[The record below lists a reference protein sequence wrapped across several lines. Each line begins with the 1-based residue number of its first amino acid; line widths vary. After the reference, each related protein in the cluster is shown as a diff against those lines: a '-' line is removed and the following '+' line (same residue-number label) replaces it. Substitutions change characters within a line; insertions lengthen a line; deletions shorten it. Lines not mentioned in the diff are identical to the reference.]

1 MFLKDIVSILEND
14 IKTAIYQI
22 SQKNLDNI
30 SLQKTRDEFNG
41 DFTFL
46 LFQYFSS
53 NEFVEMG
60 NKLGLWL
67 KENSTVVDDFEIV
80 KGFLNLSVK
89 SEILLQCFNESINDN
104 FGHQKKNGKKLLIE
118 YSSPNTNKPLHLGHL
133 RNNFLGFAMSSIFDA
148 AGYDVTQVC
157 LVNDRGIHICK
168 SMVAYKSQGNGT
180 TPESENIKGDHFVG
194 NYYVL
199 FDKIYRE
206 QIAELKSQGFDEEY
220 AKKNAPVILEAQDLL
235 EKWER
240 GDAETLALWEKM
252 NKWVYNGFN
261 ETYKKIN
268 IHFDKIY
275 YESKTYLLGVD
286 IVLDGLKKGIFYLK
300 DDNSIWVDLTDVG
313 LDNKLLLRGNGTSVY
328 ITQDLGTADLR
339 YEEMHPDKMIYVVGD
354 EQNYH
359 FNVLKAITH
368 KLDKPYSEKIYHL
381 SYGMVDL
388 PSGKMKSREGTVVD
402 ADDLIDE
409 MREKAKEKTL
419 ELGKSFDDKFYDM
432 IGLGALK
439 FFLLKVNS
447 QKRMMF
453 DPNKSINFQGDT
465 ASFIQYNFVR
475 IQSLLR
481 KNDNIDKSID
491 TGLSLENIE
500 RKVIFEIL
508 EYPDKILDAAESC
521 DPSIIA
527 QYVLSLTR
535 DFSKMYEQVSI
546 LKEEDIKKKNLRLI
560 ICQMSGFV
568 IKDAMKILGIDVP
581 DQM

>member
-22 SQKNLDNI
+22 SKKNLDNI

-206 QIAELKSQGFDEEY
+206 QIAELKTQGFDEEY

-252 NKWVYNGFN
+252 NKWVYDGFN

-339 YEEMHPDKMIYVVGD
+339 YEEMCPDKMIYVVGD

-546 LKEEDIKKKNLRLI
+546 LKEEDIKKKNLRLV
-560 ICQMSGFV
+560 ICQMCGFV

>member
-240 GDAETLALWEKM
+240 GDAATLALWEKM
-252 NKWVYNGFN
+252 NKWVYDGFN

-339 YEEMHPDKMIYVVGD
+339 YEEMCPDKMIYVVGD

-546 LKEEDIKKKNLRLI
+546 LKEEDIKKKNLRLV
-560 ICQMSGFV
+560 ICQMCGFV

>member
-22 SQKNLDNI
+22 SKKNLDNI

-118 YSSPNTNKPLHLGHL
+118 HSSPNTNKPLHLGHL
-133 RNNFLGFAMSSIFDA
+133 RNNFLGFSMSSIFDA

-252 NKWVYNGFN
+252 NKWVYDGFN

-339 YEEMHPDKMIYVVGD
+339 YEEMCPDKMIYVVGD

-368 KLDKPYSEKIYHL
+368 KLEKPYSEKIYHL

-546 LKEEDIKKKNLRLI
+546 LKEEDIKKKNLRLV
-560 ICQMSGFV
+560 ICQMCGFV

>member
-206 QIAELKSQGFDEEY
+206 QIAELKAQGFDEEY

-240 GDAETLALWEKM
+240 GDAATLALWEKM
-252 NKWVYNGFN
+252 NKWVYDGFN

-546 LKEEDIKKKNLRLI
+546 LKEEDIKKKNLRLV
-560 ICQMSGFV
+560 ICQMCGFV

>member
-206 QIAELKSQGFDEEY
+206 QIAELKAQGFDEEY

-252 NKWVYNGFN
+252 NKWVYDGFN

-339 YEEMHPDKMIYVVGD
+339 YEEMHPNKMIYVVGD

-359 FNVLKAITH
+359 FNVLKAIIH

-475 IQSLLR
+475 IQSLLH

-546 LKEEDIKKKNLRLI
+546 LKEEDIKKKNLRLV
-560 ICQMSGFV
+560 ICQMCGFV

>member
-206 QIAELKSQGFDEEY
+206 QIAELKAQGFDEEY

-240 GDAETLALWEKM
+240 GDAATLALWEKM
-252 NKWVYNGFN
+252 NKWVYDGFN

-491 TGLSLENIE
+491 TDLSLENIE

-546 LKEEDIKKKNLRLI
+546 LKEEDIKKKNLRLV
-560 ICQMSGFV
+560 ICQMCGFV

-581 DQM
+581 YQM

>member
-206 QIAELKSQGFDEEY
+206 QIAELKAQGFDEEY

-252 NKWVYNGFN
+252 NKWVYDGFN

-339 YEEMHPDKMIYVVGD
+339 YEEMCPDKMIYVVGD

>member
-22 SQKNLDNI
+22 SPKKLDNI

-240 GDAETLALWEKM
+240 GDAATLALWEKM
-252 NKWVYNGFN
+252 NKWVYDGFN

-339 YEEMHPDKMIYVVGD
+339 YEEMCPDKMIYVVGD

-359 FNVLKAITH
+359 FNILKAITH

-546 LKEEDIKKKNLRLI
+546 LKEEDIEKKNLRLI
-560 ICQMSGFV
+560 ICQMCGFV

>member
-89 SEILLQCFNESINDN
+89 SEILLHCFNVSINDN

-206 QIAELKSQGFDEEY
+206 QIAELKAQGFDEEY
-220 AKKNAPVILEAQDLL
+220 AKKNAHVILEAQDLL

-240 GDAETLALWEKM
+240 GDAATLVLWEKM
-252 NKWVYNGFN
+252 NKWVYDGFN

-339 YEEMHPDKMIYVVGD
+339 YEEMCPDKMIYVVGD

-481 KNDNIDKSID
+481 KNDNINKSID

-527 QYVLSLTR
+527 QYVLSLTK

-546 LKEEDIKKKNLRLI
+546 LKEEDIRKKNLRLI
-560 ICQMSGFV
+560 ICQMCGFV

>member
-22 SQKNLDNI
+22 SPKNLDNI

-180 TPESENIKGDHFVG
+180 TPKSENIKGDHFVG

-206 QIAELKSQGFDEEY
+206 QIAELKAQGFDEEY

-240 GDAETLALWEKM
+240 GDAATLALWEKM
-252 NKWVYNGFN
+252 NKWVYDGFN

-339 YEEMHPDKMIYVVGD
+339 YEEMCPDKMIYVVGD

-546 LKEEDIKKKNLRLI
+546 LKEADVNKKNLRLV
-560 ICQMSGFV
+560 ICQMCGCV

>member
-22 SQKNLDNI
+22 SPKNLDNI

-206 QIAELKSQGFDEEY
+206 QIAELKAQGFDEEY

-252 NKWVYNGFN
+252 NKWVYDGFN

-300 DDNSIWVDLTDVG
+300 NDNSIWVDLTDVG

-560 ICQMSGFV
+560 ICQMCGFV

>member
-1 MFLKDIVSILEND
+1 MFLKDIVSIMEND

-206 QIAELKSQGFDEEY
+206 QIAELKAQGLDEEY

-252 NKWVYNGFN
+252 NKWVYDGFN

-339 YEEMHPDKMIYVVGD
+339 YEEMCPDKMIYVVGD

-546 LKEEDIKKKNLRLI
+546 LKEEDIKKKNLRLV
-560 ICQMSGFV
+560 ICQMCGFV

>member
-53 NEFVEMG
+53 NEFVEIG

-89 SEILLQCFNESINDN
+89 SEILLQCFNESINDKLE
-104 FGHQKKNGKKLLIE
+104 HQKKNGKKLLIE

-206 QIAELKSQGFDEEY
+206 QIAELKTQGFDEEY

-240 GDAETLALWEKM
+240 GDAETLALWGKM
-252 NKWVYNGFN
+252 NKWVYDGFN

-339 YEEMHPDKMIYVVGD
+339 YEEMCPDKMIYVVGD

-560 ICQMSGFV
+560 ICQMCGFV

>member
-180 TPESENIKGDHFVG
+180 TPKSENIKGDHFVG

-206 QIAELKSQGFDEEY
+206 QIAELKAQGFDEEY

-240 GDAETLALWEKM
+240 GDAATLALWEKM
-252 NKWVYNGFN
+252 NKWVYDGFN

-491 TGLSLENIE
+491 TDLSLENIE

-546 LKEEDIKKKNLRLI
+546 LKEEDIRKKNLRLI
-560 ICQMSGFV
+560 ICQMCGFV
-568 IKDAMKILGIDVP
+568 IKDAMKILVIDVP

>member
-89 SEILLQCFNESINDN
+89 SEILLQCFNESSNDN

-206 QIAELKSQGFDEEY
+206 QIAELKAQGFDEEY

-546 LKEEDIKKKNLRLI
+546 LKEEDIKKKNLRLV
-560 ICQMSGFV
+560 ICQMCGFV

>member
-180 TPESENIKGDHFVG
+180 TPESENIKGDHFAG

-206 QIAELKSQGFDEEY
+206 QIAELKAQGFDEEY

-252 NKWVYNGFN
+252 NKWVYDGFN

-339 YEEMHPDKMIYVVGD
+339 YEEMCPDKMIYVVGD

-359 FNVLKAITH
+359 FNVLKAVTH

-560 ICQMSGFV
+560 ICQMCGFV

>member
-1 MFLKDIVSILEND
+1 MILKDIVSTLEND
-14 IKTAIYQI
+14 IKTAFSQI
-22 SQKNLDNI
+22 FKKNLEKI

-46 LFQYFSS
+46 LFQYCSP
-53 NEFVEMG
+53 NEFAEAG
-60 NKLGLWL
+60 DKLGLWL
-67 KENSTVVDDFEIV
+67 KENSNIVEDFQVV

-89 SEILLQCFNESINDN
+89 SEIWLKCFEVSINDN

-168 SMVAYKSQGNGT
+168 SMVAYKAQGNGT
-180 TPESENIKGDHFVG
+180 TPESEKIKGDHFVG

-206 QIAELKSQGFDEEY
+206 QIAELKAQGFDEEY
-220 AKKNAPVILEAQDLL
+220 AKKNAPVMLEAQDLL

-240 GDAETLALWEKM
+240 GDEEVLALWAKM
-252 NKWVYNGFN
+252 NGWVFDGFE
-261 ETYKKIN
+261 ETYRKIN

-286 IVLDGLKKGIFYLK
+286 IVLDGLKAGIFYRK
-300 DDNSIWVDLTDVG
+300 DDNSIWVDLTDAG

-328 ITQDLGTADLR
+328 ITQDLGTADMR
-339 YEEMHPDKMIYVVGD
+339 YKEMHPDKMIYVVGD

-368 KLDKPYSEKIYHL
+368 KLGKPYSDKIYHL

-409 MREKAKEKTL
+409 MRDKAKEKTL
-419 ELGKSFDDKFYDM
+419 ELGKSFDEKFYDM
-432 IGLGALK
+432 IGIGALK

-475 IQSLLR
+475 IQSVLR
-481 KNDNIDKSID
+481 KNEKIKNTIDS
-491 TGLSLENIE
+491 TLTLENIE
-500 RKVIFEIL
+500 RKVISEIL
-508 EYPDKILDAAESC
+508 EYPDKILEAAESC
-521 DPSIIA
+521 DPSVIA
-527 QYVLSLTR
+527 QYTLNLTR
-535 DFSKMYEQVSI
+535 DFSKMYEQLSI
-546 LKEEDIKKKNLRLI
+546 LKEEDERKKNLRLV
-560 ICQMSGFV
+560 ICQMCGFV
-568 IKDAMKILGIDVP
+568 IKDSMKMLGIDVP
-581 DQM
+581 EQM

>member
-53 NEFVEMG
+53 NEFVEIG

-206 QIAELKSQGFDEEY
+206 QIAELKAQGFDEEY

-240 GDAETLALWEKM
+240 GDAATLALWEKM
-252 NKWVYNGFN
+252 NKWVYDGFN

-546 LKEEDIKKKNLRLI
+546 LKEEDIKKKNLRLV
-560 ICQMSGFV
+560 ICQMCGFV

>member
-89 SEILLQCFNESINDN
+89 SEILLQCFNVSINDN

-206 QIAELKSQGFDEEY
+206 QIAELKAQGFDEEY
-220 AKKNAPVILEAQDLL
+220 AKKNAPVIREAQDLL

-240 GDAETLALWEKM
+240 GDAATLALWEKM
-252 NKWVYNGFN
+252 NKWVYDGFN

-491 TGLSLENIE
+491 TDLSLENIE

-546 LKEEDIKKKNLRLI
+546 LKEEDIKKKNLRLV
-560 ICQMSGFV
+560 ICQMCGFV

>member
-22 SQKNLDNI
+22 SQKNLDNV

-206 QIAELKSQGFDEEY
+206 QIAELKAQGFDEEY

-240 GDAETLALWEKM
+240 GDAATLALWEKM
-252 NKWVYNGFN
+252 NKWVYDGFN

-339 YEEMHPDKMIYVVGD
+339 YEEMCPDKMIYVVGD

-560 ICQMSGFV
+560 ICQICGFV

>member
-1 MFLKDIVSILEND
+1 M
-14 IKTAIYQI
+14 
-22 SQKNLDNI
+22 
-30 SLQKTRDEFNG
+30 
-41 DFTFL
+41 
-46 LFQYFSS
+46 
-53 NEFVEMG
+53 
-60 NKLGLWL
+60 
-67 KENSTVVDDFEIV
+67 
-80 KGFLNLSVK
+80 NLSTITLV
-89 SEILLQCFNESINDN
+89 IR
-104 FGHQKKNGKKLLIE
+104 KKNGKKLLIE

-206 QIAELKSQGFDEEY
+206 QIAELKTQGFDEEY

-252 NKWVYNGFN
+252 NKWVYDGFN

-339 YEEMHPDKMIYVVGD
+339 YEEMCPDKMIYVVGD

-388 PSGKMKSREGTVVD
+388 PSGKMKSREGTIVD

-560 ICQMSGFV
+560 ICQMCGFV

>member
-1 MFLKDIVSILEND
+1 MILKNIVSILEDD
-14 IKTAIYQI
+14 IKTAIYHI
-22 SQKNLDNI
+22 SKKNLENV
-30 SLQKTRDEFNG
+30 SFQKTRDEFNG

-46 LFQYFSS
+46 LFQYFAP
-53 NEFVEMG
+53 NEFFEIG

-67 KENSTVVDDFEIV
+67 KENSSIVDDFEIV
-80 KGFLNLSVK
+80 KGFFNISIK
-89 SEILLQCFNESINDN
+89 SEILLQCFNESICSD

-168 SMVAYKSQGNGT
+168 SMVAYKTLGNGT

-206 QIAELKSQGFDEEY
+206 QIAELKSQGYDEEY
-220 AKKNAPVILEAQDLL
+220 AKKNAPAILEAQDLL

-240 GDAETLALWEKM
+240 GDEETLALWEKM
-252 NKWVYNGFN
+252 NQWVYKGFD

-300 DDNSIWVDLTDVG
+300 DDKSIWVDLTDAG

-339 YEEMHPDKMIYVVGD
+339 YEEIQPDKMIYVVGD

-419 ELGKSFDDKFYDM
+419 ELGKSFDEKFYDM

-475 IQSLLR
+475 IQSLFR
-481 KNDNIDKSID
+481 KNDNIETAIDKD
-491 TGLSLENIE
+491 LTLEKIE

-508 EYPDKILDAAESC
+508 EYPEKILDAAASC

-535 DFSKMYEQVSI
+535 NFSKMYEQVSI
-546 LKEEDIKKKNLRLI
+546 LKEEDNKKKNLRLT
-560 ICQMSGFV
+560 ICQMCGFV

>member
-206 QIAELKSQGFDEEY
+206 QIAELKAQGFDEEY

-252 NKWVYNGFN
+252 NKWVYDGFN

-481 KNDNIDKSID
+481 KNDNIDKSIA

-546 LKEEDIKKKNLRLI
+546 LKEEDIKKKNLRLV
-560 ICQMSGFV
+560 ICQMCGCV

>member
-206 QIAELKSQGFDEEY
+206 QIAELKTQGFDEEY

-252 NKWVYNGFN
+252 NKWVYDGFN

-300 DDNSIWVDLTDVG
+300 NDNSIWVDLTDVG

-339 YEEMHPDKMIYVVGD
+339 YEEMCPDKMIYVVGD

-560 ICQMSGFV
+560 ICQMCGFV

>member
-180 TPESENIKGDHFVG
+180 TSESENIKGDHFVG

-206 QIAELKSQGFDEEY
+206 QIAELKAQGFDEEY

-240 GDAETLALWEKM
+240 GDAATLALWEKM
-252 NKWVYNGFN
+252 NKWVYDGFN

-491 TGLSLENIE
+491 TDLSLENIE

-546 LKEEDIKKKNLRLI
+546 LKEEDIKKKNLRLV
-560 ICQMSGFV
+560 ICQMCGFV

>member
-22 SQKNLDNI
+22 SPKKLDNI

-240 GDAETLALWEKM
+240 GDAATLALWEKM
-252 NKWVYNGFN
+252 NKWVYDGFN

-339 YEEMHPDKMIYVVGD
+339 YEEMCPDKMIYVVGD

-546 LKEEDIKKKNLRLI
+546 LKEEDIEKKNLRLI
-560 ICQMSGFV
+560 ICQMCGFV